1 MGFDGMTVVIET
13 ATPEYVKRE
22 VTTKLPET
30 FVQRAARF
38 FTRKAAPTE
47 THTVTDAHPWFH
59 TMQFDSTTDAES
71 ARDMLERLTDAGH
84 EIVSVVVDA
93 DCTSTELV
101 AGINSAPQGE
111 HVGQLLVA
119 FDEDTYR
126 TDGLV
131 AAVHEYGFGFAD
143 DLNEWMDDNYR
154 GEFDSPA
161 AYAENVYD
169 ELYAHDVSG
178 MPSWVCVDWEA
189 SADELGYD
197 DDYVTHPETYST
209 HVFYRHG

>member
-13 ATPEYVKRE
+13 ATPETYTE
-22 VTTKLPET
+22 SVTLSLPET
-30 FVQRAARF
+30 FWGRMARVI
-38 FTRKAAPTE
+38 TRKPAPTE
-47 THTVTDAHPWFH
+47 VKDVQRSRPWFH
-59 TMQFDSTTDAES
+59 TMDFDSTTDAES
-71 ARDMLERLTDAGH
+71 ARDMLERLTDKGH
-84 EIVSVVVDA
+84 EIVSVVVESDH
-93 DCTSTELV
+93 TSTELV
-101 AGINSAPQGE
+101 SGINSAPNGE

-131 AAVHEYGFGFAD
+131 AAIHEYGFGFAD